1 MSGIND
7 RIGEAS
13 AAIAQA
19 TLASA
24 TSSPRK
30 PRLTARVDVM
40 VVALLAFAVTLFF
53 AVRAHRMPLT
63 DRDQEHADASSVL
76 TLVADQLQQFAA
88 DSGRAASLTD
98 VGYEGEGITHTTT
111 TKGFRLLLVTTWGDT
126 VTLDRPPVG
135 TVP

>member
-1 MSGIND
+1 MSEINE

-13 AAIAQA
+13 AAIAQDK
-19 TLASA
+19 LASG

-53 AVRAHRMPLT
+53 AVRSHRVPVT
-63 DRDQEHADASSVL
+63 DRDQERADASSVL

-88 DSGRAASLTD
+88 DSGRAASLAD
-98 VGYEGEGITHTTT
+98 VGYEDEGITYTATAQ
-111 TKGFRLLLVTTWGDT
+111 GVRLQTITTWGDT
-126 VTLDRPPVG
+126 ITLDRPPVG
-135 TVP
+135 TVQ